1 MIMSLSVAFVTLLAT
16 SLVSAGL
23 TVDPTDTALLSKT
36 IAGIA
41 KNLIDY
47 YTPNH
52 LGAIPDNGSGDINGR
67 QWFESGVMWGA
78 FTEYAKYSRDGQ
90 FLPTVTNA
98 LSNGSI
104 SNLDVNKVEVGS
116 FLGADQRLSVT
127 MLGRWN
133 DDILWYGLAAM
144 TCVDLFGKEAMMPR
158 SKTKTYFA
166 VALRTYE
173 EVMQQ
178 NDPLCG
184 GGIFW
189 SRDRTTPIPQR
200 RDFKSV
206 ITNVQVLVMASK
218 LTISTGDPKYV
229 KVADDLYKWLQSSG
243 MITPELH
250 VWDGVLA
257 TQESCRRDAREF
269 SYNTGLL
276 LGGLAY
282 MYKAT
287 GKNEYIAEISK
298 LLPTAIQIYSDKG
311 ILHDLC
317 ENSNGVCTVG
327 TSTSRTPSDNQV
339 PYKGS
344 LARGL
349 MYVYTLT
356 PDPAM
361 KATIKGLF
369 DASWAGMMKTCNKD
383 YACSAIW
390 TEGAAESRGNF
401 HHQIV
406 ALELANAMASVYIN
420 PAGSTDGTPG
430 FVNPVTDVKP
440 AARKSSATTLS
451 GHFTLLVTVALC
463 SVFITLGFL

>member
-1 MIMSLSVAFVTLLAT
+1 MSLSVAFVTLLAT

-104 SNLDVNKVEVGS
+104 SNLDVNKVEV
-116 FLGADQRLSVT
+116 
-127 MLGRWN
+127 
-133 DDILWYGLAAM
+133 AM

-243 MITPELH
+243 MITQNYMSGTECLQPR
-250 VWDGVLA
+250 VL
-257 TQESCRRDAREF
+257 
-269 SYNTGLL
+269 
-276 LGGLAY
+276 
-282 MYKAT
+282 
-287 GKNEYIAEISK
+287 
-298 LLPTAIQIYSDKG
+298 
-311 ILHDLC
+311 
-317 ENSNGVCTVG
+317 
-327 TSTSRTPSDNQV
+327 ST
-339 PYKGS
+339 
-344 LARGL
+344 
-349 MYVYTLT
+349 
-356 PDPAM
+356 
-361 KATIKGLF
+361 
-369 DASWAGMMKTCNKD
+369 
-383 YACSAIW
+383 
-390 TEGAAESRGNF
+390 
-401 HHQIV
+401 
-406 ALELANAMASVYIN
+406 
-420 PAGSTDGTPG
+420 
-430 FVNPVTDVKP
+430 
-440 AARKSSATTLS
+440 
-451 GHFTLLVTVALC
+451 
-463 SVFITLGFL
+463 